1 MNPVAWST
9 APSPNLTSSVINQ
22 LPLPTSLARS
32 NPAKKFGASLLSQAF
47 NTLTPTSLIGTD
59 RCVLREQFT
68 GSSTNDRNSM
78 TGPGRNVNDPSL
90 TGSVASN
97 AEITTTTTS
106 SEASHP
112 LNAPSSLQT
121 FAVKH
126 KNSDEPQKTNQ
137 VAEESNLGAP
147 NTTPRLASESTLE
160 PQSLEK
166 NLASKSNEKS
176 QRNTGKANEKHNDE
190 VPHNGSVKDLTSSV
204 PISGIHTEALESKS
218 GSTDSL
224 TTNPVSGDLTKEN
237 SAGMVQSGS
246 NCELEGRV
254 SLTQS
259 GKRRRDL
266 LEREKVGR

>member
-1 MNPVAWST
+1 M
-9 APSPNLTSSVINQ
+9 
-22 LPLPTSLARS
+22 
-32 NPAKKFGASLLSQAF
+32 
-47 NTLTPTSLIGTD
+47 
-59 RCVLREQFT
+59 
-68 GSSTNDRNSM
+68 
-78 TGPGRNVNDPSL
+78 NDPSL

-160 PQSLEK
+160 PQSLEQ

-190 VPHNGSVKDLTSSV
+190 IPHNGSVKDLTSSV

-237 SAGMVQSGS
+237 STGMVQSGS